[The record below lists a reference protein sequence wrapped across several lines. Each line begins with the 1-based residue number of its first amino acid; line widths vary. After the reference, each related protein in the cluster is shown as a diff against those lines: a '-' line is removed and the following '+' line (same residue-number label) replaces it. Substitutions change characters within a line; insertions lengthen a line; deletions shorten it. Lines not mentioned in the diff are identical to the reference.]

1 MPKIVIE
8 EKDLTSPG
16 VIDESTDV
24 VYIPGFVNIDPEIN
38 PALYRKDKA
47 GQPIRD
53 EYIGIEPNKP
63 TLISSISQF
72 ESLCGTEPAYF
83 DEAQLYSDVGGVS
96 ASGLEEGF
104 AQDAVPYDG
113 IMFKKGTADPAYV
126 MAKEILSAGLPV
138 LYERINQDDY
148 TKTYKAGDAEP
159 ENWKTTYSDYK
170 MITDIYR
177 NVNTGSAQLFFTKQN
192 GKVKKDGITYY
203 TQSTIK
209 DPEDGNNTTC
219 FIPVND
225 EDIEVIEV
233 QIDNKTVEQISGE
246 TTDYYAENSELV
258 TEDTALP
265 EYYYKTPVTF
275 IVEVTPEYK
284 AGTYYRGE
292 YSYTSVTASQQPEDW
307 GTATDKY
314 FQQDGD
320 TYTEVTS
327 GTTYEANKFFEK
339 VLGYVKVDVA
349 EAPEDWGRGEYYKKQ
364 STSSYVKV
372 EFTTNTTPSFQEDK
386 YIEYNSAEQI
396 YKPVIEEPADW
407 GIATD
412 KYFEISDLVKVLQT
426 EKIVDQKTVAVKYI
440 PHKWM
445 VGFKTGI
452 VKDHTYKDITD
463 ITAPAWDPEKFI
475 YQSNGIN
482 IRTMYNSLQSIYDIS
497 DSRLSDKGNYSI
509 KYLTSGGYPTYE
521 YSGNTIVA
529 KMINLAQTRG
539 DCVAFIDHTDN
550 PYRNQNIDQSDS
562 LYYAVKNDLVTFQN
576 DGEFATMFTPW
587 AQYNR
592 VTTDNDKNYSKSS
605 SYKPQV
611 RMPGSYAYFLS
622 LADSIKVNPNW
633 LAIAG
638 VARGL
643 VQNLSSG
650 GMTTNIPNGAADAME
665 PRDGI
670 AINPITNIKP
680 YGYTIWGNRTLK
692 NNGAAGNL
700 TATSFLNIRN
710 LVSDIKKEVYRTSR
724 KLTFEQNNDVLWV
737 NFKSEIAPLLD
748 RMLHGYGISSYRLQL
763 DTKHPRYGE
772 KATLCVKIIISPI
785 EPVEDFYV
793 SIVMQDDNTDITVV
807 ES

>member
-24 VYIPGFVNIDPEIN
+24 VYIPGFVNTDPNIN
-38 PALYRKDKA
+38 PALYRKDEA
-47 GQPIRD
+47 GQPISD
-53 EYIGIEPNKP
+53 EYIGIELNKP

-96 ASGLEEGF
+96 ASGSEEGF

-113 IMFKKGTADPAYV
+113 IMFKEGTADPAYV

-148 TKTYKAGDAEP
+148 TKTFKKGDAEP
-159 ENWKTTYSDYK
+159 ENWKTSYSDYEE
-170 MITDIYR
+170 IVDIYR

-192 GKVKKDGITYY
+192 GKVKIDNITYY
-203 TQSTIK
+203 TQSTVK
-209 DPEDGNNTTC
+209 DPVDEKNTTC
-219 FIPVND
+219 FIPVD
-225 EDIEVIEV
+225 DDDIKVVKV
-233 QIDNKTVEQISGE
+233 QTGGSVAQYISSE
-246 TTDYYAENSELV
+246 TTDYYAENSDLV
-258 TEDTALP
+258 PEDTVLP
-265 EYYYKTPVTF
+265 EYYYKTPITF

-284 AGTYYRGE
+284 AKTYYKVE
-292 YSYTSVTASQQPEDW
+292 YSYTSLTAPQQPEDW

-320 TYTEVTS
+320 NYTEVTS
-327 GTTYEANKFFEK
+327 GTAYEANKFFEK
-339 VLGYVKVDVA
+339 TSKYINLDA
-349 EAPEDWGRGEYYKKQ
+349 EEAPEDWGTREYYKKQ
-364 STSSYVKV
+364 GTSYIKI
-372 EFTTNTTPSFQEDK
+372 EFTTNTTPAFQEGK
-386 YIEYNSAEQI
+386 YIEYNSAEQR
-396 YKPVIEEPADW
+396 YKLLTEKPEYW
-407 GIATD
+407 GTGT
-412 KYFEISDLVKVLQT
+412 YFEIGDQVEVGQT
-426 EKIVDQKTVAVKYI
+426 EKIIDEKTNTKIEVKYI

-452 VKDHTYKDITD
+452 VKDHDYENITD
-463 ITAPAWDPEKFI
+463 TTAPAWDPEKFI
-475 YQSNGIN
+475 YRSNGIN
-482 IRTMYNSLQSIYDIS
+482 IGTMYNRLQSIYDIS

-521 YSGNTIVA
+521 YSGNTIVT
-529 KMINLAQTRG
+529 KMINLAETRG

-592 VTTDNDKNYSKSS
+592 VTTDNDKNYSESS
-605 SYKPQV
+605 KYEPQV

-748 RMLHGYGISSYRLQL
+748 RMLHGYGISSYKLQL

>member
-24 VYIPGFVNIDPEIN
+24 VYIPGFVNIDPDIN
-38 PALYRKDKA
+38 SALYRKDKA
-47 GQPIRD
+47 GQPIKD

-96 ASGLEEGF
+96 ATGSEEGF

-113 IMFKKGTADPAYV
+113 IMFKEHSADPAYV

-138 LYERINQDDY
+138 LYERINLDNY
-148 TKTYKAGDAEP
+148 TKTYKKGDAEP
-159 ENWKTTYSDYK
+159 ENWKTSYSDYEEL
-170 MITDIYR
+170 IDIYR

-192 GKVKKDGITYY
+192 GKVKKDKITYY
-203 TQSTIK
+203 TQSTVE
-209 DPEDGNNTTC
+209 DPDDKNNTTC

-225 EDIEVIEV
+225 DDIEVVKVQTGDEV
-233 QIDNKTVEQISGE
+233 ISSE

-275 IVEVTPEYK
+275 TVEVTPEYK
-284 AGTYYRGE
+284 AATYYKVE
-292 YSYTSVTASQQPEDW
+292 YNYISLTGTQPADW

-320 TYTEVTS
+320 NYTEVTS
-327 GTTYEANKFFEK
+327 DTPYEANKFFEK
-339 VLGYVKVDVA
+339 ELKYIKLDA
-349 EAPEDWGRGEYYKKQ
+349 EEAPEDWGTGEYYKKQ
-364 STSSYVKV
+364 GTSYIKI
-372 EFTTNTTPSFQEDK
+372 EFTTNTTPAFQKDK
-386 YIEYNSAEQI
+386 YIEYNSAEQAYQFI
-396 YKPVIEEPADW
+396 PEKPNDW
-407 GIATD
+407 DRGTGT
-412 KYFEISDLVKVLQT
+412 YFEIGDLVEVGQT
-426 EKIVDQKTVAVKYI
+426 EKIIDEKTNTKIEVKYI

-452 VKDHTYKDITD
+452 VKDHSYKNITD
-463 ITAPAWDPEKFI
+463 TTAPAWDPEKFI
-475 YQSNGIN
+475 YRSNGIN
-482 IRTMYNSLQSIYDIS
+482 IRTMYNKLQSIYDIS

-521 YSGNTIVA
+521 YSGNTIVT
-529 KMINLAQTRG
+529 KMINLAETRG

-592 VTTDNDKNYSKSS
+592 VTTDNDKNYSKSID
-605 SYKPQV
+605 YKPQV

-748 RMLHGYGISSYRLQL
+748 RMLHGYGISSYKLQL

-793 SIVMQDDNTDITVV
+793 SIVMQDDDTDITVV